1 MSHQV
6 TLYVKSKKTAVKN
19 VQEGY
24 QKITPIYNVGS
35 CVLSDASTPYSVYDV
50 KTSTEYDFLLP
61 EDQQRMLEDI
71 NKIASEY
78 GFKVEVV
85 DLAKK
90 NALTKYRLEHSEK
103 IKNLP
108 SLVNDS
114 GEIAEG
120 VLTKEQIEAFLSKTA
135 KTNSLSK

>member
-6 TLYVKSKKTAVKN
+6 TLYVKSKKTTVKN

-24 QKITPIYNVGS
+24 QRTIPIYNVGI
-35 CVLSDASTPYSVYDV
+35 LGGAGTPYSVYDV
-50 KTSTEYDFLLP
+50 KIGTEYGFLLP
-61 EDQQRMLEDI
+61 EEEQRMLEDI
-71 NKIASEY
+71 SKVASEY

-103 IKNLP
+103 IKTLP

-135 KTNSLSK
+135 KANSSSK

>member
-1 MSHQV
+1 MSYQV

-19 VQEGY
+19 AQEGY
-24 QKITPIYNVGS
+24 QNITSIYNVGM
-35 CVLSDASTPYSVYDV
+35 LGGGAGTYYSVYDV
-50 KTSTEYDFLLP
+50 KTSTDYGFLLP

>member
-6 TLYVKSKKTAVKN
+6 TFYVKGKKTAVKN

-24 QKITPIYNVGS
+24 ENIISIYNVGM
-35 CVLSDASTPYSVYDV
+35 LGGGAGTYYSVHDTKIGTDYG
-50 KTSTEYDFLLP
+50 FLLP

-71 NKIASEY
+71 SKIASEY
-78 GFKVEVV
+78 GLKVEVV

-103 IKNLP
+103 IKTLP

-114 GEIAEG
+114 GEIVEG
-120 VLTKEQIEAFLSKTA
+120 VLTKEQIEAFMSKTA
-135 KTNSLSK
+135 KANSPPK

>member
-19 VQEGY
+19 AQEGY
-24 QKITPIYNVGS
+24 QNITSIYNVGM
-35 CVLSDASTPYSVYDV
+35 LGGGAGTYYSVYDV
-50 KTSTEYDFLLP
+50 KTSTDYGFLLP

>member
-6 TLYVKSKKTAVKN
+6 TLYVKSEKTAVKN

-24 QKITPIYNVGS
+24 QNITSIYNVGM
-35 CVLSDASTPYSVYDV
+35 LGGGAGTYYSVYDT
-50 KTSTEYDFLLP
+50 KTGTEYGFLLP
-61 EDQQRMLEDI
+61 EDQQRMLGDI

-78 GFKVEVV
+78 GLKVEVI

-90 NALTKYRLEHSEK
+90 NAFTKHRLEHSEK
-103 IKNLP
+103 IKTLP

>member
-6 TLYVKSKKTAVKN
+6 TFYVKSKKTAVKN
-19 VQEGY
+19 VQEGS
-24 QKITPIYNVGS
+24 QKITSIYNVGM
-35 CVLSDASTPYSVYDV
+35 LGGGAGTPYSVYDV
-50 KTSTEYDFLLP
+50 KTGTDYGFLLP

-78 GFKVEVV
+78 GLKVEVV

-120 VLTKEQIEAFLSKTA
+120 ILTKEQIEAFLSKTA